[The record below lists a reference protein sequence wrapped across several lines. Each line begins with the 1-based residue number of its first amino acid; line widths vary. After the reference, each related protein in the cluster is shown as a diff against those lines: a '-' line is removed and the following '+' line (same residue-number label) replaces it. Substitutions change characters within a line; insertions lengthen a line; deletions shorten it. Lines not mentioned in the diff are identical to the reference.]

1 MAGETIVVVD
11 DAPVNLRLAAA
22 VLRSEGYK
30 VHLAS
35 SAEEALI
42 MLRSMIPDLLLVD
55 IQLPGM
61 NGLELTRRL
70 RQDPRT
76 REMLIV
82 ALTASVMASAQQQA
96 FDAGCDGFI
105 AKPIDTRSLGQRLR
119 AFLDGQSGPVPDQGP
134 DQGGFP
140 SGLSFAGPEM
150 EALRRSFLTD
160 GLRQV
165 RRLLEF
171 ANARFDIGEATRMFH
186 QWVGSAGALGYMD
199 LAGKARAAETLLM
212 TPGWTKTDFRDALN
226 SLAYAFAS
234 PSEAAD
240 TPIPD
245 SLAQELNRKRIALV
259 AFADEEAERICGAFE
274 RVRALP
280 RLFSGDESPESPS
293 IRDCSVVMVHVR
305 AETLGSRWLRS
316 GMICPRPLVLVGGR
330 EDLLALPPEVQ
341 AGACEFLIDGWQ
353 PEEVIMRLS
362 FALARGTAPQA
373 TAAGPATSL
382 TSPAAPDALG
392 AAEPPR
398 RGLSGKPEILI
409 ADDDMHVLAVVRS
422 ALQHLGMEC
431 RSASTGPEA
440 LRMIREFCPQAA
452 VLDVNMPGMDGFEV
466 LAAIRQDALPLKVI
480 MLTARQH
487 ERDILR
493 GFELG
498 ADDYVV
504 KPFNPLELAARLK
517 RFL

>member
-11 DAPVNLRLAAA
+11 DAPVNLRLTAA
-22 VLRSEGYK
+22 VLRSEGYR

-35 SAEEALI
+35 SAEEALM
-42 MLRSMIPDLLLVD
+42 MLRSMVPDLLLVD

-96 FDAGCDGFI
+96 FEAGCDGFI
-105 AKPIDTRSLGQRLR
+105 GKPIDTRSLGQRLR
-119 AFLDGQSGPVPDQGP
+119 AFLDGQSGAVPEPGGG
-134 DQGGFP
+134 QGGLP
-140 SGLSFAGPEM
+140 TGLSFAGPEM

-160 GLRQV
+160 GSRHV

-186 QWVGSAGALGYMD
+186 QWIGSAGALGYMD
-199 LAGKARAAETLLM
+199 LAGKARDAETLLS
-212 TPGWTKTDFRDALN
+212 TPGWTKTDFRDVLS

-234 PSEAAD
+234 PREAAD

-245 SLAQELNRKRIALV
+245 SIVQELARKRVGLI
-259 AFADEEAERICGAFE
+259 AFADEEAERLCGAFE

-280 RLFSGDESPESPS
+280 RLFSGDEPPESPS
-293 IRDCSVVMVHVR
+293 IRDCSVIMVHVR
-305 AETLGSRWLRS
+305 PANLGISWLRT
-316 GMICPRPLVLVGGR
+316 GCPPPRPLVLVGGR
-330 EDLLALPPEVQ
+330 EDLLALPLDVQ
-341 AGACEFLIDGWQ
+341 ARACEFLIDGWQ

-362 FALARGTAPQA
+362 FALARGTPP
-373 TAAGPATSL
+373 PATVAGAGAA
-382 TSPAAPDALG
+382 PAAAQPQ
-392 AAEPPR
+392 
-398 RGLSGKPEILI
+398 RGPIGKPEIVI
-409 ADDDMHVLAVVRS
+409 ADDDMHVVAVVRS
-422 ALQHLGMEC
+422 ALQSLGMEC
-431 RSASTGPEA
+431 RSASSGIEA
-440 LRMIREFCPQAA
+440 LRMIRELCPHAA

-466 LAAIRQDALPLKVI
+466 LAAIRQAALPLKVI

-487 ERDILR
+487 ERDVLR

-504 KPFNPLELAARLK
+504 KPFNPMELAARLK

>member
-1 MAGETIVVVD
+1 MAGETIIVVD

-30 VHLAS
+30 VHLACN
-35 SAEEALI
+35 AEEALMI
-42 MLRSMIPDLLLVD
+42 LRTMVPDLLLVD

-70 RQDPRT
+70 RQDART

-82 ALTASVMASAQQQA
+82 ALTASVMAGAQQQA

-119 AFLDGQSGPVPDQGP
+119 SFLDGQSGAVPEPGIE
-134 DQGGFP
+134 QGGLP
-140 SGLSFAGPEM
+140 TGLSFSGPEM
-150 EALRRSFLTD
+150 EGLRRSFLAD
-160 GLRQV
+160 GSRQV

-171 ANARFDIGEATRMFH
+171 VNARLDIGEATRMFH
-186 QWVGSAGALGYMD
+186 QWVGSAGALGYME
-199 LAGKARAAETLLM
+199 LAEKARAAETLLNA
-212 TPGWTKTDFRDALN
+212 PGWTKSDLHDALR

-234 PSEAAD
+234 PREAAD

-245 SLAQELNRKRIALV
+245 SIVQELSRKRIALIG
-259 AFADEEAERICGAFE
+259 FADEEAERLCRAFE

-280 RLFSGDESPESPS
+280 RLFTGDEPPQSDS
-293 IRDCSVVMVHVR
+293 IRDCSVIMVHVR
-305 AETLGSRWLRS
+305 PATLGIAWLRS
-316 GMICPRPLVLVGGR
+316 GFPPSRPLVLVGGR
-330 EDLLALPPEVQ
+330 EDLLALPLDVQ
-341 AGACEFLIDGWQ
+341 ARACEFLIDGWQ

-362 FALARGTAPQA
+362 FALARVTPPAA
-373 TAAGPATSL
+373 TGAGV
-382 TSPAAPDALG
+382 SPAA
-392 AAEPPR
+392 AEPQR
-398 RGLSGKPEILI
+398 RSLSGKPEIVI

-422 ALQHLGMEC
+422 ALQSLGMEC
-431 RSASTGPEA
+431 RSASSGPEA
-440 LRMIREFCPQAA
+440 LNMIRELCPHAA

-466 LAAIRQDALPLKVI
+466 LAAIRQAALPLKVI

-487 ERDILR
+487 ERDVLR

>member
-1 MAGETIVVVD
+1 MAGETIIVVD
-11 DAPVNLRLAAA
+11 DAPVNLKLAAA

-30 VHLAS
+30 VHLAC
-35 SAEEALI
+35 SAEEAL
-42 MLRSMIPDLLLVD
+42 MTLRTMVPDLLLVD
-55 IQLPGM
+55 LQLPGM

-70 RQDPRT
+70 RQDART

-82 ALTASVMASAQQQA
+82 ALTASVMADAQQQA

-119 AFLDGQSGPVPDQGP
+119 SFLDGPSDAVPEAGIEE
-134 DQGGFP
+134 GGLP
-140 SGLSFAGPEM
+140 TGLSLSGPEM
-150 EALRRSFLTD
+150 EGLRRSFLAD
-160 GLRQV
+160 GSRQV

-171 ANARFDIGEATRMFH
+171 ADARLDIGEATRMFH
-186 QWVGSAGALGYMD
+186 QWVGSAGALGYME
-199 LAGKARAAETLLM
+199 LAEKARAAESLLH
-212 TPGWTKTDFRDALN
+212 TPGWTKSDLRDALS

-234 PSEAAD
+234 PREAAD

-245 SLAQELNRKRIALV
+245 SIVQELSRKRIALIG
-259 AFADEEAERICGAFE
+259 FADEEAERLCGALE

-280 RLFSGDESPESPS
+280 RLFTGDEPPESDS
-293 IRDCSVVMVHVR
+293 IRDCSVIMVHVR
-305 AETLGSRWLRS
+305 PATLGIPWLRS
-316 GMICPRPLVLVGGR
+316 GFPPSHPLVLVGGR
-330 EDLLALPPEVQ
+330 EDLLALPLDVQ
-341 AGACEFLIDGWQ
+341 ARACEFLIDGWQ

-362 FALARGTAPQA
+362 FALARGTRP
-373 TAAGPATSL
+373 PATGVGDA
-382 TSPAAPDALG
+382 PAAP
-392 AAEPPR
+392 EPKGR
-398 RGLSGKPEILI
+398 SLSGKPEIVI

-422 ALQHLGMEC
+422 ALESLGMEC
-431 RSASTGPEA
+431 RSAASGPEA
-440 LRMIREFCPQAA
+440 LNLIRQLCPHAA

-466 LAAIRQDALPLKVI
+466 LAAIRQAGLPLKVI
-480 MLTARQH
+480 MLTARQR
-487 ERDILR
+487 ERDVLR